1 MKSMRHQGLYPSTLI
16 NCTRK
21 QGRYRRTLTRRGREQ
36 GRSRSRFIKLTCQD
50 GWSLVELLVAAG
62 LGLLLTLLAGSLL
75 LASAGNY
82 RHHAES
88 AWLDDGGRYALEIMA
103 QAVRQG
109 AYVNWDSTTAP
120 ASIAED
126 GPALISGW
134 DAHSLG
140 KTSYGIG
147 TPLPAVAN
155 GSDVLALRFAGHG
168 RGTSGDGSSINCGGF
183 GVAAPDDGDAL
194 GWSIFYVAPGEG
206 GDGELRCKYLGN
218 GNWGADAIVR
228 GVESF
233 QVLYGLDTDQPAD
246 GVPNRYLNAT
256 AIRALDN
263 ALAPAGATPEEQQR
277 DLQRRSHWK
286 RVCTVKL
293 ALLLHGDGNTRG
305 DTRAMQ
311 FDLFGP
317 AYADGHSQD
326 LGTHIMEAQIPAPER
341 WRARRLVGLTVMLR
355 NKSG

>member
-1 MKSMRHQGLYPSTLI
+1 MKPVRQ
-16 NCTRK
+16 
-21 QGRYRRTLTRRGREQ
+21 QGRYRSTVTKPARRQ
-36 GRSRSRFIKLTCQD
+36 GRYGSTCMSHMRQQ

-62 LGLLLTLLAGSLL
+62 LGLMLTLLAGSLL
-75 LASAGNY
+75 LASASNY
-82 RHHAES
+82 RHYAES
-88 AWLDDGGRYALEIMA
+88 AWLDDGGRYALDIMA
-103 QAVRQG
+103 QAIRQG
-109 AYVNWDSTTAP
+109 AYINWNSTAAPVSLAADAP
-120 ASIAED
+120 AAI
-126 GPALISGW
+126 GGW
-134 DAHSLG
+134 DAHSLA
-140 KTSYGIG
+140 KASVGIA

-155 GSDVLALRFAGHG
+155 GSDVLAVRFAGHG
-168 RGTSGDGSSINCGGF
+168 QGASGDGSSVNCGGF
-183 GVAAPDDGDAL
+183 GVAAPVDDDAL

-206 GDGELRCKYLGN
+206 GYGELRCKYLGN

-233 QVLYGLDTDQPAD
+233 QVLYGLDTDQSAD

-256 AIRALDN
+256 AIRALD
-263 ALAPAGATPEEQQR
+263 ATLVPVGATPAAQQH

-293 ALLLHGDGNTRG
+293 ALLLHGDGNTRS

-326 LGTHIMEAQIPAPER
+326 QGTRIMETQIPEADR
-341 WRARRLVGLTVMLR
+341 WRARRLVGLTVALR

>member
-1 MKSMRHQGLYPSTLI
+1 MKRVRHQGLYPSTLMK
-16 NCTRK
+16 CSRK
-21 QGRYRRTLTRRGREQ
+21 Q
-36 GRSRSRFIKLTCQD
+36 GRSRSRFIKLTRQD

-103 QAVRQG
+103 QSVRQG

-120 ASIAED
+120 VSIAD
-126 GPALISGW
+126 DAPALISGW

-140 KTSYGIG
+140 KASYGIA

-155 GSDVLALRFAGHG
+155 GSDVLAVRFAGHG
-168 RGTSGDGSSINCGGF
+168 QGISGDGSSINCGGF

-194 GWSIFYVAPGEG
+194 GWSIFYVALGEG

-233 QVLYGLDTDQPAD
+233 QVLYGLDTDQSAD

-256 AIRALDN
+256 AIRALD
-263 ALAPAGATPEEQQR
+263 ATLVPVGATPAAQQH

-293 ALLLHGDGNTRG
+293 ALLLHGDGNTRS
-305 DTRAMQ
+305 DMRAMQ

-326 LGTHIMEAQIPAPER
+326 QGTRIMETQIPEAER
-341 WRARRLVGLTVMLR
+341 WLSLIHI
-355 NKSG
+355 

>member
-1 MKSMRHQGLYPSTLI
+1 MKGARQHGGYR
-16 NCTRK
+16 CTSI
-21 QGRYRRTLTRRGREQ
+21 RRTRQ
-36 GRSRSRFIKLTCQD
+36 Q
-50 GWSLVELLVAAG
+50 GWSLIELLVAAG

-120 ASIAED
+120 VSIADD
-126 GPALISGW
+126 GPALIGGW

-140 KTSYGIG
+140 KASYGIA

-155 GSDVLALRFAGHG
+155 GSDVLAVRFAGHG
-168 RGTSGDGSSINCGGF
+168 HGTSGDGSSINCGGF

-194 GWSIFYVAPGEG
+194 GWSIFYVALGEG

-246 GVPNRYLNAT
+246 GIPNRYLNAT

-263 ALAPAGATPEEQQR
+263 ALAPEEQQR

-293 ALLLHGDGNTRG
+293 ALLLHGDGNTRS

-326 LGTHIMEAQIPAPER
+326 LGTRIMEVNIPATQR

-355 NKSG
+355 NRSG